1 MFLFWFWWAREDTNV
16 WTCWVWGASEGCRCN
31 HMGPG
36 TMWLHILKMGKYI
49 AALCLLQI
57 LRSWGCIW
65 SKILLG
71 DCKTWWSNWHLTLSN
86 VECWECHVEP
96 TWFGTWPGVGRHLLR
111 SSGGEKANP
120 SAVTSHTKNM
130 CSLVPESTLSKGRC
144 PHHTSL
150 VLPMPAPRLCILHKR
165 LLSCSSWDQIG
176 VKSFSYIWWE
186 KKSWGVRIS
195 LVATKLK
202 PVFFHDQCSSHIP
215 LTLTAPWAALPF
227 VCPWTPSLTF
237 PSTYMLSLTIL
248 KDSLNASI
256 V

>member
-111 SSGGEKANP
+111 SSGGERLILQQWQVIQKTCVVLCQSP
-120 SAVTSHTKNM
+120 RCRKDS
-130 CSLVPESTLSKGRC
+130 VPIK
-144 PHHTSL
+144 HHWCFQCQ
-150 VLPMPAPRLCILHKR
+150 LPD
-165 LLSCSSWDQIG
+165 S
-176 VKSFSYIWWE
+176 
-186 KKSWGVRIS
+186 
-195 LVATKLK
+195 
-202 PVFFHDQCSSHIP
+202 VFFTNVYLAVHHEI
-215 LTLTAPWAALPF
+215 
-227 VCPWTPSLTF
+227 
-237 PSTYMLSLTIL
+237 
-248 KDSLNASI
+248 K
-256 V
+256 